1 MNFLELPDVTT
12 PKNKKALNLQL
23 DVWVYDQLVSK
34 ILSLTGSVN
43 VSGTVV
49 QLIQDYL
56 GKEDAPYKSNNRID
70 SLDIDQL
77 TLRAR
82 HELKKEID
90 YKVEAAFDRKALR
103 ESRRRK
109 EVRRLMEVKIYRYHR
124 SAKKQKGKSKIRRN
138 KRVNKNK

>member
-1 MNFLELPDVTT
+1 VTT
-12 PKNKKALNLQL
+12 PKNKKALYIEL
-23 DVWVYDQLVSK
+23 DKWVYDQLVSK

-56 GKEDAPYKSNNRID
+56 GKEEAPYKSNNRID
-70 SLDIDQL
+70 SLDIDRL

-82 HELKKEID
+82 HDLRKEID

-103 ESRRRK
+103 ESKRRR
-109 EVRRLMEVKIYRYHR
+109 EVRRLVDTKIYRYIR
-124 SAKKQKGKSKIRRN
+124 AGKKQKGKSKTRR
-138 KRVNKNK
+138 KECLRKSAKSVL